1 MITSAN
7 IEDNREFIAQKNNDL
22 AQRSDILFIYDSRMA
37 NPNGDPDDNRPR
49 IDPYSRVNLV
59 TDYRLKRTIRD
70 YILNYYGNASS
81 DNPNKILIRQELD
94 VEENIQDIEDLTR
107 EFIGEKT
114 LIDNKGKPLIDNKGK
129 PKKIKVVKQEDILK
143 KYIDVRLFGLM
154 FLVAGISF
162 KTLGPVQFS
171 IGTSLNIPEEILI
184 RNTRIVPTKKGAK
197 SGTFGEKSI
206 LKYSL
211 ILFHGFINQ
220 IAAKKTL
227 LTEDDIKKMMLG
239 MWYGTNNLSTSSK
252 YGQNSRFLLRIIYSD
267 ENGYIG
273 DLDRNIILNNGSK
286 ENIEDI
292 SQAQINMTDLFT
304 KLQKNIHLI
313 KEIQFACYPDL
324 NIFID
329 GKEKDL
335 TTYIGEWSKDKI
347 KCSNI
352 LDKQKIVN
360 NNPSHDF

>member
-1 MITSAN
+1 LITSTN
-7 IEDNREFIAQKNNDL
+7 DENNKESIHQTNDL

-70 YILNYYGNASS
+70 YILNYYGNESPH
-81 DNPNKILIRQELD
+81 NPNKIFMRQVFDNEK
-94 VEENIQDIEDLTR
+94 NIKGIEDLAID
-107 EFIGEKT
+107 FIDKEILKDDEGTQKT
-114 LIDNKGKPLIDNKGK
+114 
-129 PKKIKVVKQEDILK
+129 IKVVREKDILK
-143 KYIDVRLFGLM
+143 NYIDVRLFGLM
-154 FLVAGISF
+154 FLVSGISF

-184 RNTRIVPTKKGAK
+184 RNTRIIPTKKKAK

-227 LTEDDIKKMMLG
+227 LTEDDIMKMMIG
-239 MWYGTNNLSTSSK
+239 MWYGTNDLSTSSK
-252 YGQNSRFLLRIIYSD
+252 YGQTSRFMLRIIYSD

-273 DLDRNIILNNGSK
+273 DLDRNITLKNDSK

-292 SQAQINMTDLFT
+292 SQAQVNMTDLFI
-304 KLQKNIHLI
+304 KLAKNKKII
-313 KEIQFACYPDL
+313 KELQFACYPDL
-324 NIFID
+324 NIFIN
-329 GKEKDL
+329 GEEKDL
-335 TTYIGEWSKDKI
+335 KEYIEEWSKTNEI
-347 KCSNI
+347 KCLNI
-352 LDKQKIVN
+352 LTRQEIVKN
-360 NNPSHDF
+360 NSNPSHGL